1 MIHSGKTNKSK
12 KKSQEQTLREEWM
25 KTQHMKLI
33 KMQLMKVLR
42 GEFKNITPVLQ
53 KKKNLLSTT

>member
-1 MIHSGKTNKSK
+1 MIHSGKTNKTK

-33 KMQLMKVLR
+33 KMQQTQCSE
-42 GEFKNITPVLQ
+42 G
-53 KKKNLLSTT
+53 NLKI

>member
-33 KMQLMKVLR
+33 KMQQTVLR

-53 KKKNLLSTT
+53 KKKNLLSIT

>member
-53 KKKNLLSTT
+53 KKKNLLSIT